1 MGYSLEGT
9 AEDRYPD
16 RALELQEGRLGR
28 LKCLIVVIFI
38 LSEKL
43 HHFFFCFQ

>member
-1 MGYSLEGT
+1 MGYSLEGA
-9 AEDRYPD
+9 AEDGYPD
-16 RALELQEGRLGR
+16 GAWELQEGPLGG
-28 LKCLIVVIFI
+28 LKYLLVVIFV

>member
-9 AEDRYPD
+9 AEGRYPGG
-16 RALELQEGRLGR
+16 AWELQEGPLGR
-28 LKCLIVVIFI
+28 LKYLLVVIFI